1 MKIPVGLNIKEL
13 DEWFKKEKWYVWFGL
28 YELDKKL
35 NNNILTYFSENKNLV
50 EDYGNITIYIIRSS
64 NAKKEFNKYQVFLD
78 NINLYLDEDNINLN
92 WVKEIVSS
100 LSSKDF
106 SRTSKAWRI
115 LRYLQQFVY
124 KTEKEDISWIRNNGN
139 VIVLWDDKL
148 YYWKKNIPFWILDCF
163 FFKQEKLTFQPKYN
177 ESLVNEKLKWLYAF
191 KELNKKFFE
200 QERNSWI
207 DPTDNDSLY
216 AQYVSFLNSK
226 ASAKI
231 EGYNVDWLKSISK
244 LRIDKNLKNKFWVS
258 LKVVENIFKCV
269 KKINKSYN
277 SKQTLNVNFIHQ
289 IQETVVDETWEDEK
303 YKKDKTPWY
312 FRDFQIWVFD
322 NPNKKIYPSKS
333 WNKTNVAFIAPK
345 YESVSYLIENLINFY
360 NSNIWKIDDYLLAVL
375 LKLIFVI
382 IHPYGDW
389 NGRTSRLLF
398 EWSLL
403 NTGWVQNWVIFHIS
417 YVIQINKNK
426 YYDSLQKTT
435 QPTLYQID
443 CYEDFINQSLVVN
456 YESDKIFLE
465 LDLTPFILFSIDLWK
480 VCFLEAMFEYQY
492 FKYREEIVKEFEK
505 KYWILNKDQ
514 KFVVMNIII
523 SKLKEFN
530 WGNKTEKKLDF
541 LTNEQIEYLKTIIEQ
556 ANNSIQNININN
568 LSGYDVK
575 SLYDDIRK

>member
-1 MKIPVGLNIKEL
+1 MPIWLNIKEL
-13 DEWFKKEKWYVWFGL
+13 DEWFKKEKWYVWFWL

-64 NAKKEFNKYQVFLD
+64 NVKKDFNKYQVFLD
-78 NINLYLDEDNINLN
+78 NINLYLDEDNNNLN

-100 LSSKDF
+100 LSPNDF

-163 FFKQEKLTFQPKYN
+163 FFKQEKLIFQPKYN

-231 EGYNVDWLKSISK
+231 EGYHVDWLKSISK

-277 SKQTLNVNFIHQ
+277 SKQALNVNFIHQ

-333 WNKTNVAFIAPK
+333 WNKTNIAFIAPK

-403 NTGWVQNWVIFHIS
+403 NTGWVQNWVIFPIS

-530 WGNKTEKKLDF
+530 WGNKTDKKLDF

-556 ANNSIQNININN
+556 ANNSIQKININN
-568 LSGYDVK
+568 LNGYDIK

>member
-163 FFKQEKLTFQPKYN
+163 FFKQEKLIFQPKYN

-207 DPTDNDSLY
+207 DPTNNDSLY

-269 KKINKSYN
+269 KNINKSYN
-277 SKQTLNVNFIHQ
+277 SKQALNVNFIHQ

-333 WNKTNVAFIAPK
+333 WNKTNIAFIAPK

-382 IHPYGDW
+382 IHPYWDW

-403 NTGWVQNWVIFHIS
+403 NTGWVQNWVIFPIS

-492 FKYREEIVKEFEK
+492 FKYREEILKEFEK

-530 WGNKTEKKLDF
+530 WGNKTDKKLDF

-556 ANNSIQNININN
+556 ANNSIQKININN
-568 LSGYDVK
+568 LNGYDIK

>member
-1 MKIPVGLNIKEL
+1 MNIPVGLNIKEL
-13 DEWFKKEKWYVWFGL
+13 DEWFKKEKWYVWFWL

-64 NAKKEFNKYQVFLD
+64 NVKKDFNKYQVFLD
-78 NINLYLDEDNINLN
+78 NINLYLDEDNNNLN

-177 ESLVNEKLKWLYAF
+177 ESLVNEKLKWLYVF

-216 AQYVSFLNSK
+216 AQYISFLNSK

-231 EGYNVDWLKSISK
+231 EGYNVDWLKSVSK

-258 LKVVENIFKCV
+258 LKVVENIFKCA

-277 SKQTLNVNFIHQ
+277 SKQALNVNFIHQ
-289 IQETVVDETWEDEK
+289 IQETVVDETWEDKK

-333 WNKTNVAFIAPK
+333 WNKTNIAFIAPK

-360 NSNIWKIDDYLLAVL
+360 NSNIGKIDDYLLAVL

-403 NTGWVQNWVIFHIS
+403 NTGWVQNWVIFPIS

-492 FKYREEIVKEFEK
+492 FKYREEIVKEFEE

-530 WGNKTEKKLDF
+530 WGNKTDKKLDF

-556 ANNSIQNININN
+556 ANNSIQKININN

-575 SLYDDIRK
+575 SLYNDIRK

>member
-1 MKIPVGLNIKEL
+1 MNIPVGLNIKEL
-13 DEWFKKEKWYVWFGL
+13 DEWFKKEKWYVWFWL

-78 NINLYLDEDNINLN
+78 NINLYLDEDNNNLN

-163 FFKQEKLTFQPKYN
+163 FFKQEKLIFQPKYN

-207 DPTDNDSLY
+207 NPTDNDSLY

-269 KKINKSYN
+269 KNINKSYN

-289 IQETVVDETWEDEK
+289 IQETVVDKTWEDEK

-333 WNKTNVAFIAPK
+333 WNKTNIAFIAPK

-382 IHPYGDW
+382 IHPYWDW

-403 NTGWVQNWVIFHIS
+403 NTGWVQNWVIFPIS

-492 FKYREEIVKEFEK
+492 FKYREEILKDFEN

-530 WGNKTEKKLDF
+530 WGNKTDKKLDF
-541 LTNEQIEYLKTIIEQ
+541 LTNEQIDYLKTIIEQ
-556 ANNSIQNININN
+556 ANNSIQKININN
-568 LSGYDVK
+568 LNGYDIK

>member
-13 DEWFKKEKWYVWFGL
+13 DEWFKKEKWYVWFWL

-163 FFKQEKLTFQPKYN
+163 FFKQEKLIFKPKYN

-231 EGYNVDWLKSISK
+231 EGYNVDWLKSVSK
-244 LRIDKNLKNKFWVS
+244 LRIDKNLKKKFWVS

-269 KKINKSYN
+269 KNINKSYN
-277 SKQTLNVNFIHQ
+277 SKQALNVNFIHQ

-333 WNKTNVAFIAPK
+333 WNKTNIAFIAPK

-403 NTGWVQNWVIFHIS
+403 NTGWVQNWVIFPIS

-492 FKYREEIVKEFEK
+492 FKYREEILKEFEK

-530 WGNKTEKKLDF
+530 WGNKTDKKLDF

-556 ANNSIQNININN
+556 ANNSIQKININN
-568 LSGYDVK
+568 LNGYDIK

>member
-13 DEWFKKEKWYVWFGL
+13 DEWFKKEKWYVWFWL

-35 NNNILTYFSENKNLV
+35 NNNILTYFSDNKNLV
-50 EDYGNITIYIIRSS
+50 EEYGNITIYIIRSS

-163 FFKQEKLTFQPKYN
+163 FFKQEKLIFQPKYN

-231 EGYNVDWLKSISK
+231 EGYNVDWLKSVSK

-277 SKQTLNVNFIHQ
+277 SKQALNVNFIHQ
-289 IQETVVDETWEDEK
+289 IQETVVDETWEDVK

-322 NPNKKIYPSKS
+322 NPNKKIYPSKN
-333 WNKTNVAFIAPK
+333 WNKTNIAFIAPK

-403 NTGWVQNWVIFHIS
+403 NTGWVQNWVIFPIS

-492 FKYREEIVKEFEK
+492 FKYREEIVKEFEE

-530 WGNKTEKKLDF
+530 WGNKTDKKLDF

-556 ANNSIQNININN
+556 ANNSIQKININN

>member
-1 MKIPVGLNIKEL
+1 MNIPVGLNIKEL
-13 DEWFKKEKWYVWFGL
+13 DEWFKKEKWYVWFWL

-78 NINLYLDEDNINLN
+78 NINLYLDEDNNNLN

-124 KTEKEDISWIRNNGN
+124 KTEKEDTSWIRNNRN
-139 VIVLWDDKL
+139 VIVLWDDTL
-148 YYWKKNIPFWILDCF
+148 YNWKKNAAFWILDCF
-163 FFKQEKLTFQPKYN
+163 FFKRENFVFQPKYN

-216 AQYVSFLNSK
+216 AQYISFLNSK

-231 EGYNVDWLKSISK
+231 EGYNVDGLKSVSK

-258 LKVVENIFKCV
+258 LKAVENIFKCV
-269 KKINKSYN
+269 KEINKSYN
-277 SKQTLNVNFIHQ
+277 SKQILNVNFIHQ
-289 IQETVVDETWEDEK
+289 IQEIVVNETWEDEK

-312 FRDFQIWVFD
+312 FREFQIWVFD
-322 NPNKKIYPSKS
+322 SPNKKIYPSKN
-333 WNKTNVAFIAPK
+333 WNKTNIAFIAPK
-345 YESVSYLIENLINFY
+345 YDSVIYLIENLINFY
-360 NSNIWKIDDYLLAVL
+360 NSNIWKIDDYSLAVL

-389 NGRTSRLLF
+389 NWRTSRLLF

-403 NTGWVQNWVIFHIS
+403 NTGWIQNWVIFPIS
-417 YVIQINKNK
+417 YVIQTNKNK
-426 YYDSLQKTT
+426 YYDALQKTT
-435 QPTLYQID
+435 QPTLYLID
-443 CYEDFINQSLVVN
+443 CYENFINQSLVVN
-456 YESDKIFLE
+456 YKSDKIFLE

-492 FKYREEIVKEFEK
+492 FKYREEILKEFEE

-514 KFVVMNIII
+514 KFVVMNIIV

-530 WGNKTEKKLDF
+530 WGNKTDKKLDF

-556 ANNSIQNININN
+556 ANNSIQKININN
-568 LSGYDVK
+568 LNGYDIK

>member
-1 MKIPVGLNIKEL
+1 MNIPVGLNIKQL

-163 FFKQEKLTFQPKYN
+163 FFKQEKLIFQPKYN

-277 SKQTLNVNFIHQ
+277 SKQALNVNFIHQ

-333 WNKTNVAFIAPK
+333 WNKTNIAFIAPK

-403 NTGWVQNWVIFHIS
+403 NTGWVQNWVIFPIS

-492 FKYREEIVKEFEK
+492 FKYREEIVKEFEE

-530 WGNKTEKKLDF
+530 WGNKTDKKLDF
-541 LTNEQIEYLKTIIEQ
+541 LTNEQIKYLKTIIEQ
-556 ANNSIQNININN
+556 ANNSIQKININN
-568 LSGYDVK
+568 LNGYDIK